1 MTQTFAMSAVEEKIV
16 LKLRASSVHPSM
28 PAYSMVATRGLV
40 ESLTSLSFLNYAPGG
55 YADIPRYILEG
66 LALSGMYT
74 ETEDLRDK
82 IPVMK
87 LGVNQLDLDAIK
99 AFFRFIQKK
108 GLLSKLP
115 GKSLDEI
122 LDIFR
127 ALPAKYPSA
136 PALRV
141 TDADFDGLSDHAN
154 DAVSAD
160 DTVLF
165 GNSIPYLFKDC
176 HRSLADSADL
186 VFMVGHRSSY
196 AIRADV
202 SSRYYSILKRI
213 MDHLW
218 EQNTYFTNAMQLGTP
233 FGILWPRLR
242 LPPLLV
248 STPEGASA
256 AREELERKLRWHLSP
271 SSRDDEVEASL
282 SDITF
287 RLPTIRDLLN
297 GIADRHS
304 WLTMLQLCGVAL
316 NIKASAGGSVLFLL
330 ALEKRLKP
338 QRDRI
343 EWLVK
348 AGKTDSDLIEEI
360 TKATARAHAS
370 TASDEEDGDGGRDKR
385 SANLSKLFISA
396 EDLSST
402 FNEPA
407 FLTAA
412 QQVNELV
419 SPEGIAKF
427 PNAEERQNAIFD
439 AISVPGLLIA
449 WQRILRHGSLRSKHE
464 LLNQLTKFTGA
475 NFLTRIGYVIVV
487 GPDRKRRRFAQSYS
501 FPVHMH
507 ELFIGGKHAEI
518 KWYVDGYLEAEK
530 SIQQADSIPLDAQP
544 FDFFAS
550 GDEYDAMGAYLHR
563 LTMAYGYSANPL
575 EGVSVVDFWK
585 LLKEFR
591 TLVREAPSSD
601 QSKMFELLIAFF
613 NAGLEEAGPYLLQQL
628 DETQPAGRQLQ
639 GYLPPSSLIGGVMHR
654 MKEAM
659 EGQLDI
665 DNFRRKA
672 PHLFVHEDRMVSSIR
687 TASVFLSTSPAKR
700 TREEEK
706 TVEEEK
712 GDGKKLRAVGA
723 VGRKVSYLDAE
734 RNYFA
739 IGKSVYGPCDVL
751 AKECGV
757 DRCWPV
763 VLSLKE
769 SNDRC
774 MLCPTPDAKGHG
786 SRLGGA
792 HAPAKLPKDWR
803 RRFQHTRQG
812 FQVPAPGQVP
822 VESASE
828 EGPVVK
834 EGSSAG
840 RRKPAKA

>member
-1 MTQTFAMSAVEEKIV
+1 MTKNLAMSSADQKIV
-16 LKLRASSVHPSM
+16 LKLRASSVYPSK
-28 PAYSMVATRGLV
+28 PSCSMVATKGLV
-40 ESLTSLSFLNYAPGG
+40 ESLTSLSFLGYTPGG
-55 YADIPRYILEG
+55 YADIPRYMLEG

-74 ETEDLRDK
+74 ESEDLRDRT
-82 IPVMK
+82 PAMK
-87 LGVNQLDLDAIK
+87 LGVNQLDLVVIK
-99 AFFRFIQKK
+99 TFFRFVQKK
-108 GLLSKLP
+108 GILGKLP

-122 LDIFR
+122 LDILR
-127 ALPAKYPSA
+127 ALPMKYPSA
-136 PALRV
+136 AALRV
-141 TDADFDGLSDHAN
+141 TDADFDGLSDHDIDVN
-154 DAVSAD
+154 SKD

-165 GNSIPYLFKDC
+165 ANSIPYLFKDC
-176 HRSLADSADL
+176 HRSLSDSAEL
-186 VFMVGHRSSY
+186 IFMVGHRTSH
-196 AIRADV
+196 AIRADA
-202 SSRYYSILKRI
+202 SSRYYSTLKRI
-213 MDHLW
+213 MDYLW
-218 EQNTYFTNAMQLGTP
+218 EQNSYLTNAVQLDIP

-248 STPEGASA
+248 LTPDGVSA

-282 SDITF
+282 PDITF
-287 RLPTIRDLLN
+287 RLPTIRDLLK

-304 WLTMLQLCGVAL
+304 WLTMLQLCGVTL
-316 NIKASAGGSVLFLL
+316 NIKTSAGGGVLFLL

-343 EWLVK
+343 LWLVN
-348 AGKTDSDLIEEI
+348 AGKTDSDLIEEVS
-360 TKATARAHAS
+360 KATVRAHAS
-370 TASDEEDGDGGRDKR
+370 TASDEEDGEGGRDKR
-385 SANLSKLFISA
+385 PANLAKVFISA
-396 EDLSST
+396 DDLSSV

-412 QQVNELV
+412 QQINELV

-427 PNAEERQNAIFD
+427 PNAEERQNAVFD
-439 AISVPGLLIA
+439 AISVPGLLVA

-475 NFLTRIGYVIVV
+475 NLLTRIGYVIVV
-487 GPDRKRRRFAQSYS
+487 GPDKKRRRFAQSYS
-501 FPVHMH
+501 FPAQMH
-507 ELFIGGKHAEI
+507 ELFLGGKHAGI
-518 KWYVDGYLEAEK
+518 KWYVEGYLEAEK

-550 GDEYDAMGAYLHR
+550 GDEYDAMGSYLHR
-563 LTMAYGYSANPL
+563 VTMAYGYAANPI

-591 TLVREAPSSD
+591 TLVREAPSAD

-613 NAGLEEAGPYLLQQL
+613 SAGLEEAGPYLLLQL
-628 DETQPAGRQLQ
+628 DETQPAGKQLQ

-659 EGQLDI
+659 DGQLDI

-672 PHLFVHEDRMVSSIR
+672 PHLFVQEDRVVSSVR

-700 TREEEK
+700 PREEEK
-706 TVEEEK
+706 TVEKAADEEK

-723 VGRKVSYLDAE
+723 AGKKVSYLDAE
-734 RNYFA
+734 HNYIA
-739 IGKSVYGPCDVL
+739 IGKSVFGPCDVL

-763 VLSLKE
+763 VLSSKE
-769 SNDRC
+769 SGDRC
-774 MLCPTPDAKGHG
+774 TMCPTPDAKGHG

-803 RRFQHTRQG
+803 TRFQHVRQG
-812 FQVPAPGQVP
+812 FQLPASGQVP
-822 VESASE
+822 TASA
-828 EGPVVK
+828 PK
-834 EGSSAG
+834 
-840 RRKPAKA
+840 